1 LNDSILN
8 QTKIYTS
15 IFMDSQKIDFT
26 DSLRIDSIALEY
38 LIRDNDLVVIKTDSV
53 SKIPKWENN

>member
-1 LNDSILN
+1 
-8 QTKIYTS
+8 
-15 IFMDSQKIDFT
+15 
-26 DSLRIDSIALEY
+26 LEY